1 MSGVDVFPASAGSG
15 GALQASDAYA
25 GRNPL
30 VLRPSEHGSCP
41 ACAGRRLTPVLTLRS
56 VPTNSCLMLDSPEE
70 ARAYPRGDIALVF
83 CEACGFVFNR
93 ALDPLLTE
101 YSDRYEPTQAYSP
114 TFQRWH
120 RDLAGRLGAALD
132 LRGKTVVEVGC
143 GQGEFLHLV
152 SGLSGCR
159 GIGFDPCLDRRRADV
174 VGERARDVEL
184 IGDFFSDA
192 SIEGLKADVLLSKMT
207 LEHIPAAGRFFRL
220 AEQVAKSSAP
230 GMRLFIQIPE
240 SERIFRDLALED
252 VYYEHCNYFTEV
264 SLAGLFRRHGF
275 TVDEATREYDGQY
288 LTLLGRYGGDAAHA
302 AATAGEDAAA
312 GVAAL
317 RGLVMRFAATWED
330 RVAEWR
336 AMVEEHRAR
345 GGRVV
350 VWGSGSKGVSFLNA
364 IGGGEGVSHVVD
376 INPHRQGRFMVGTG
390 HPIVGPAAL
399 KEVQPTT
406 VVVMNAIYRQEVA
419 DLLGGLGLQPE
430 LLAL

>member
-1 MSGVDVFPASAGSG
+1 MSEVDLIAPPE
-15 GALQASDAYA
+15 AYK

-30 VLRPSEHGSCP
+30 VLRRSEHGCCP
-41 ACAGRRLTPVLTLRS
+41 ACAGRALMPVLTFRD

-70 ARAYPRGDIALVF
+70 ARAYPRGDIDLVF

-120 RDLAGRLGAALD
+120 RDLAGRIAGALD

-143 GQGEFLHLV
+143 GQGEFLHLLA
-152 SGLSGCR
+152 GLSGCR
-159 GIGFDPCLDRRRADV
+159 GIGFDPCLDGRRADV

-192 SIEGLKADVLLSKMT
+192 SIEGLTADVLLSKMT

-220 AEQVAKSSAP
+220 AERVAQASAP

-240 SERIFRDLALED
+240 SERIFTDLALED

-275 TVDEATREYDGQY
+275 TVEEVTREYDGQY
-288 LTLLGRYGGDAAHA
+288 LTILGRYSGEADG
-302 AATAGEDAAA
+302 AGEDAA
-312 GVAAL
+312 GVAEL
-317 RGLVMRFAATWED
+317 RRLVERFAATWAD
-330 RVAEWR
+330 RVEAWR
-336 AMVEEHRAR
+336 AMVAERRAR
-345 GGRVV
+345 GGRVAI
-350 VWGSGSKGVSFLNA
+350 WGSGSKGVAFLSA

-399 KEVQPTT
+399 KDVAPTT
-406 VVVMNAIYRQEVA
+406 VIVMNPIYRQEVA
-419 DLLGGLGLQPE
+419 DLLAGLGLRPE
-430 LLAL
+430 LLTL

>member
-1 MSGVDVFPASAGSG
+1 M
-15 GALQASDAYA
+15 SDADLIAPPEAYK

-30 VLRPSEHGSCP
+30 VLRRSEHGGCP
-41 ACAGRRLTPVLTLRS
+41 ACAGRALAPVLTLRD

-70 ARAYPRGDIALVF
+70 ARAYPRGDIELVF

-114 TFQRWH
+114 TFQRFH
-120 RDLAGRLGAALD
+120 RDLAGRLAGALD

-143 GQGEFLHLV
+143 GQGEFLHLLC
-152 SGLSGCR
+152 GLGGCR
-159 GIGFDPCLDRRRADV
+159 GVGFDPCLDRRRADV
-174 VGERARDVEL
+174 VGERAGGVEL

-192 SIEGLKADVLLSKMT
+192 SIEGLAADVLLSKMT

-220 AEQVAKSSAP
+220 AERVAKVSAP

-240 SERIFRDLALED
+240 SERIFTDLALED

-275 TVDEATREYDGQY
+275 TVEEVPREYDGQY
-288 LTLLGRYGGDAAHA
+288 LTILGRYSGEADGP
-302 AATAGEDAAA
+302 GEDAA
-312 GVAAL
+312 GVAEL
-317 RGLVMRFAATWED
+317 RRLVMRFAATWAD

-336 AMVEEHRAR
+336 AMVDERRAL

-364 IGGGEGVSHVVD
+364 IGGGEAVSHVVD

-399 KEVQPTT
+399 REVKPPT
-406 VVVMNAIYRQEVA
+406 VVVMNPIYRQEVA
-419 DLLGGLGLQPE
+419 DLLAGLGLEPE
-430 LLAL
+430 LLTL

>member
-1 MSGVDVFPASAGSG
+1 MSEVDLIAPPE
-15 GALQASDAYA
+15 AYK

-30 VLRPSEHGSCP
+30 VLRRSEHGCCP
-41 ACAGRRLTPVLTLRS
+41 ACAGRALMPVLTFRD

-70 ARAYPRGDIALVF
+70 ARAYPRGDIDLVF

-120 RDLAGRLGAALD
+120 RDLAGRIAGALD

-143 GQGEFLHLV
+143 GQGEFLHLLA
-152 SGLSGCR
+152 GLSGCR
-159 GIGFDPCLDRRRADV
+159 GIGFDPCLDGRRADV

-192 SIEGLKADVLLSKMT
+192 SIEGLTADVLLSKMT

-220 AEQVAKSSAP
+220 AERVAQASDP

-240 SERIFRDLALED
+240 SERIFTDLALED

-275 TVDEATREYDGQY
+275 TVEEVTREYDGQY
-288 LTLLGRYGGDAAHA
+288 LTILGRYSGEADGP
-302 AATAGEDAAA
+302 GEDAV
-312 GVAAL
+312 GVAEL
-317 RGLVMRFAATWED
+317 RRLVERFAATWAD
-330 RVAEWR
+330 RVEAWR
-336 AMVEEHRAR
+336 AMVAERRAR
-345 GGRVV
+345 GGRVAI
-350 VWGSGSKGVSFLNA
+350 WGSGSKGVAFLSA

-399 KEVQPTT
+399 KDVAPTT
-406 VVVMNAIYRQEVA
+406 VIVMNPIYRQEVA
-419 DLLGGLGLQPE
+419 DLLAGLGLRPE
-430 LLAL
+430 LLTL

>member
-1 MSGVDVFPASAGSG
+1 MSGIDVFPAPPARGD
-15 GALQASDAYA
+15 AVQASDAYA

-30 VLRPSEHGSCP
+30 VLRRGEHGSCP
-41 ACAGRRLTPVLTLRS
+41 ACGGAASAPVLTLRS

-70 ARAYPRGDIALVF
+70 ARAYPRGDIELVF
-83 CEACGFVFNR
+83 CEDCGFVFNR

-101 YSDRYEPTQAYSP
+101 YSDRYEPTQGYSP

-120 RDLAGRLGAALD
+120 RDLAARLGAALD
-132 LRGKTVVEVGC
+132 LRGRTVVEVGC

-152 SGLSGCR
+152 SGLAGCR

-174 VGERARDVEL
+174 VGERARDVTL
-184 IGDFFSDA
+184 IGDFFA
-192 SIEGLKADVLLSKMT
+192 EPAVPGLMADVLLSKMT

-220 AEQVAKSSAP
+220 AAEVAGNSAP

-264 SLAGLFRRHGF
+264 SLAGLFRRYGF
-275 TVDEATREYDGQY
+275 SVDDVAREYDGQY
-288 LTLLGRYGGDAAHA
+288 LTILGRYDGA
-302 AATAGEDAAA
+302 AAADEDAE

-317 RGLVMRFAATWED
+317 RRLVMRFAATWEN

-336 AMVEEHRAR
+336 AAVERRRAE

-350 VWGSGSKGVSFLNA
+350 VWGSGSKGVSFLHA

-390 HPIVGPAAL
+390 HPIVGPEAL
-399 KEVQPTT
+399 RALAPTT
-406 VVVMNAIYRQEVA
+406 VVVMNAIYRREIA
-419 DLLGGLGLQPE
+419 DMLGGLGLTPE
-430 LLAL
+430 IIAL

>member
-1 MSGVDVFPASAGSG
+1 MSGAELAAPPAAEAG
-15 GALQASDAYA
+15 AYK

-30 VLRPSEHGSCP
+30 VLRRSEHGGCP
-41 ACAGRRLTPVLTLRS
+41 ACAGRSLMPVMALRG

-70 ARAYPRGDIALVF
+70 ARAYPRGDIGLVF

-93 ALDPLLTE
+93 ALDPMLTE

-120 RDLAGRLGAALD
+120 RDLAGRLAGAVD

-143 GQGEFLHLV
+143 GQGEFLHLLA
-152 SGLSGCR
+152 GLGGCR
-159 GIGFDPCLDRRRADV
+159 GVGFDPCLDRRRADV
-174 VGERARDVEL
+174 VGERAAGVEL

-192 SIEGLKADVLLSKMT
+192 SIEGLAADVLLSKMT

-220 AEQVAKSSAP
+220 AEAVARASAP
-230 GMRLFIQIPE
+230 GMALFIQIPE

-275 TVDEATREYDGQY
+275 TVDEVAREYDGQY
-288 LTLLGRYGGDAAHA
+288 LTVRGRYAGA
-302 AATAGEDAAA
+302 AAKAAGEDAA

-317 RGLVMRFAATWED
+317 RGLVERFAATWAD
-330 RVAEWR
+330 RVAEWQALVGER
-336 AMVEEHRAR
+336 RAR
-345 GGRVV
+345 GGRIA
-350 VWGSGSKGVSFLNA
+350 VWGSGSKGVSFLSA
-364 IGGGEGVSHVVD
+364 LGAGAEGVSHVVD

-390 HPIVGPAAL
+390 HPIVGPEAL
-399 KEVQPTT
+399 RELEPTT
-406 VVVMNAIYRQEVA
+406 VVVMNAVYRKEIA
-419 DLLGGLGLQPE
+419 DLLGGLGLRPE

>member
-1 MSGVDVFPASAGSG
+1 MSKVDAVPAAPEG
-15 GALQASDAYA
+15 GPAQASDAYP

-30 VLRPSEHGSCP
+30 VLRRSEHGSCP
-41 ACAGRRLTPVLTLRS
+41 ACAGRALLPVLALRD
-56 VPTNSCLMLDSPEE
+56 VPTNSCLMLDTPEE
-70 ARAYPRGDIALVF
+70 GRAYPRGDIELVF

-114 TFQRWH
+114 TFQRFH
-120 RDLAGRLGAALD
+120 RDLAGRLAGAID
-132 LRGKTVVEVGC
+132 LRGRTVVEVGC
-143 GQGEFLHLV
+143 GQGEFLHLL
-152 SGLSGCR
+152 SGLAGCR
-159 GIGFDPCLDRRRADV
+159 GIGFDPCLDGRRADV

-184 IGDFFSDA
+184 IGDFFADRSV
-192 SIEGLKADVLLSKMT
+192 EGLTADVLLSKMT
-207 LEHIPAAGRFFRL
+207 LEHIPAAGRFMRL
-220 AEQVAKSSAP
+220 AAQVAKNSAP

-264 SLAGLFRRHGF
+264 SLAGLFRRNGF
-275 TVDEATREYDGQY
+275 TVEEVTREYDGQY
-288 LTLLGRYGGDAAHA
+288 LTILGRYAGEA
-302 AATAGEDAAA
+302 AAAGSGAGADAE

-317 RGLVMRFAATWED
+317 RRLVMRFAATWAD

-336 AMVEEHRAR
+336 ATVEQRRAQ
-345 GGRVV
+345 GGRIA
-350 VWGSGSKGVSFLNA
+350 VWGSGSKGVSFLHA

-390 HPIVGPAAL
+390 HPIVGPATL
-399 KEVQPTT
+399 REVAPTT
-406 VVVMNAIYRQEVA
+406 VVVMNAVYRQEVA

-430 LLAL
+430 ILAL

>member
-1 MSGVDVFPASAGSG
+1 MSGIDVLPTPADGTAARTS
-15 GALQASDAYA
+15 SDAHP

-30 VLRPSEHGSCP
+30 VLRRSEQGCCP
-41 ACAGRRLTPVLTLRS
+41 ACAGRALAPVLKLAD

-70 ARAYPRGDIALVF
+70 ARAYPRGDIELVF
-83 CEACGFVFNR
+83 CEGCGFVFNR

-120 RDLAGRLGAALD
+120 RDLAARVAGALD

-143 GQGEFLHLV
+143 GQGEFLHLLG
-152 SGLSGCR
+152 GLAGCR
-159 GIGFDPCLDRRRADV
+159 GVGFDPCVDGRRADV

-184 IGDFFSDA
+184 VADFFSDA
-192 SIEGLKADVLLSKMT
+192 SIEGLTADVLLSKMT

-220 AEQVAKSSAP
+220 AERVAKASAP

-275 TVDEATREYDGQY
+275 TVEEVTREYDGQY
-288 LTLLGRYGGDAAHA
+288 LTILGRYSGEA
-302 AATAGEDAAA
+302 AATGGEDAE
-312 GVAAL
+312 GVAEL
-317 RGLVMRFAATWED
+317 RRLVMRFAATWAD
-330 RVAEWR
+330 RVEAWR
-336 AMVEEHRAR
+336 AMVAERRAQ

-350 VWGSGSKGVSFLNA
+350 VWGSGSKGVSFLSA
-364 IGGGEGVSHVVD
+364 IGGGEAVSHVVD

-399 KEVQPTT
+399 REAAPTT
-406 VVVMNAIYRQEVA
+406 VVVMNAIYRREVA
-419 DLLGGLGLQPE
+419 DLLAGLGLQPE
-430 LLAL
+430 LLTL

>member
-1 MSGVDVFPASAGSG
+1 MSRIDVFPAAADG
-15 GALQASDAYA
+15 GGPSSQASGAYA

-41 ACAGRRLTPVLTLRS
+41 ACAGRRLAPVLTLRN

-83 CEACGFVFNR
+83 CESCGFVFNR

-184 IGDFFSDA
+184 IGDFFSDS
-192 SIEGLKADVLLSKMT
+192 SIEGLTADVLLSKMT

-220 AEQVAKSSAP
+220 AEQVARNSAP

-288 LTLLGRYGGDAAHA
+288 LTLLGRYGGDAVRVA
-302 AATAGEDAAA
+302 AEGEDMA
-312 GVAAL
+312 GVSEL
-317 RGLVMRFAATWED
+317 RRLVMRFAATWEG

-336 AMVEEHRAR
+336 STVDERRAQ

-350 VWGSGSKGVSFLNA
+350 VWGSGSKGVSFLSA

-390 HPIVGPAAL
+390 HPIVGPATL
-399 KEVQPTT
+399 QEVQPTT
-406 VVVMNAIYRQEVA
+406 VVVMNAIYRREVA

>member
-1 MSGVDVFPASAGSG
+1 MSKVGAIPAPANGSA
-15 GALQASDAYA
+15 QASDAYP

-41 ACAGRRLTPVLTLRS
+41 ACAGRALAPVLKLAD

-70 ARAYPRGDIALVF
+70 ARAYPRGDIDLVF
-83 CEACGFVFNR
+83 CEGCGFVFNR

-120 RDLAGRLGAALD
+120 RDLAARVTGALD

-143 GQGEFLHLV
+143 GQGEFLHLLG
-152 SGLSGCR
+152 GLAGCR
-159 GIGFDPCLDRRRADV
+159 GVGFDPCVDGRRADV
-174 VGERARDVEL
+174 VGERAQGVEL

-192 SIEGLKADVLLSKMT
+192 SIEGLTADVLLSKMT

-220 AEQVAKSSAP
+220 AERVAKASAP

-252 VYYEHCNYFTEV
+252 VYYEHCNYFTEA

-275 TVDEATREYDGQY
+275 SVDEVTREYDGQY
-288 LTLLGRYGGDAAHA
+288 LTVLGRYRGEGA
-302 AATAGEDAAA
+302 AAVAGEDAE
-312 GVAAL
+312 GVAGL
-317 RGLVMRFAATWED
+317 RRLVMRFADTWAG
-330 RVAEWR
+330 RVADWR
-336 AMVEEHRAR
+336 AMVEERRAR
-345 GGRVV
+345 GGRVA
-350 VWGSGSKGVSFLNA
+350 VWGSGSKGVSFLSA

-399 KEVQPTT
+399 REVRPTT
-406 VVVMNAIYRQEVA
+406 VVVMNPIYRQEVA
-419 DLLGGLGLQPE
+419 GLLAGLGLHPE
-430 LLAL
+430 LLTL

>member
-1 MSGVDVFPASAGSG
+1 MSEVDLIAPPE
-15 GALQASDAYA
+15 AYK

-30 VLRPSEHGSCP
+30 VLRRSEHGCCP
-41 ACAGRRLTPVLTLRS
+41 ACAGRALMPVLTFRD

-70 ARAYPRGDIALVF
+70 ARAYPRGDIDLVF

-120 RDLAGRLGAALD
+120 RDLAGRIAGALD

-143 GQGEFLHLV
+143 GQGEFLHLLA
-152 SGLSGCR
+152 GLSGCR
-159 GIGFDPCLDRRRADV
+159 GIGFDPCLDGRRADV

-192 SIEGLKADVLLSKMT
+192 SIEGLTADVLLSKMT

-220 AEQVAKSSAP
+220 AERVAQASAP

-240 SERIFRDLALED
+240 SERIFTDLALED

-275 TVDEATREYDGQY
+275 TVEEVTREYDGQY
-288 LTLLGRYGGDAAHA
+288 LTILGRYSGEADGP
-302 AATAGEDAAA
+302 GEDAV
-312 GVAAL
+312 GVAEL
-317 RGLVMRFAATWED
+317 RRLVERFAATWAD
-330 RVAEWR
+330 RVEAWR
-336 AMVEEHRAR
+336 AMVAERRAR
-345 GGRVV
+345 GGRVAI
-350 VWGSGSKGVSFLNA
+350 WGSGSKGVAFLSA

-399 KEVQPTT
+399 KDVAPTT
-406 VVVMNAIYRQEVA
+406 VIVMNPIYRQEVA
-419 DLLGGLGLQPE
+419 DLLAGLGLRPE
-430 LLAL
+430 LLTL

>member
-1 MSGVDVFPASAGSG
+1 MSGADLIAPPPE
-15 GALQASDAYA
+15 AYK

-30 VLRPSEHGSCP
+30 VLRRFEQGCWP
-41 ACAGRRLTPVLTLRS
+41 ACTGRALAPVLALRG

-70 ARAYPRGDIALVF
+70 AKAYPRGDIELVF

-93 ALDPLLTE
+93 ALDPMLTE

-120 RDLAGRLGAALD
+120 RDLAGRLAASVE

-143 GQGEFLHLV
+143 GQGEFLHLLAR
-152 SGLSGCR
+152 LSGCR

-174 VGERARDVEL
+174 VGERAQGVEL
-184 IGDFFSDA
+184 VGEFFSDA
-192 SIEGLKADVLLSKMT
+192 SIEGLTADVLLSKMT

-220 AEQVAKSSAP
+220 AERVAKASAP
-230 GMRLFIQIPE
+230 GMTLFIQIPE

-275 TVDEATREYDGQY
+275 SVEGVTREYDGQY
-288 LTLLGRYGGDAAHA
+288 LTLLGRHLGESAKAAS
-302 AATAGEDAAA
+302 EDAE
-312 GVAAL
+312 GVAEL
-317 RGLVMRFAATWED
+317 RRLVMRFAATWSD
-330 RVAEWR
+330 RVADWR
-336 AMVEEHRAR
+336 AMVEERRAR
-345 GGRVV
+345 GGRVA
-350 VWGSGSKGVSFLNA
+350 VWGSGSKGVSFLSA
-364 IGGGEGVSHVVD
+364 IGGAEAAVSHVVD

-399 KEVQPTT
+399 REVKPTT
-406 VVVMNAIYRQEVA
+406 VVVMNPIYRQEVA
-419 DLLGGLGLQPE
+419 DLLAGLGLQPE
-430 LLAL
+430 LLTL

>member
-1 MSGVDVFPASAGSG
+1 MSEADLLAPPPE
-15 GALQASDAYA
+15 AYK

-30 VLRPSEHGSCP
+30 VLRRSELGGCP
-41 ACAGRRLTPVLTLRS
+41 ACAGRALLPVLALRD

-70 ARAYPRGDIALVF
+70 ARAYPRGDIELVF

-93 ALDPLLTE
+93 ALDPMLTE

-120 RDLAGRLGAALD
+120 RDLAGRLAGALD

-159 GIGFDPCLDRRRADV
+159 GVGFDPCLDRRRADV
-174 VGERARDVEL
+174 VGERAGDVEL
-184 IGDFFSDA
+184 IGDFFSGA
-192 SIEGLKADVLLSKMT
+192 SIEGLTADVLLSKMT

-220 AEQVAKSSAP
+220 AARVAEASAP
-230 GMRLFIQIPE
+230 GMTLFIQIPE

-275 TVDEATREYDGQY
+275 TVDEVTREYDGQY
-288 LTLLGRYGGDAAHA
+288 LTIRGRYAGGGA
-302 AATAGEDAAA
+302 AAALEDAA
-312 GVAAL
+312 GVAEL
-317 RGLVMRFAATWED
+317 RGLVMRFAATWAD

-336 AMVEEHRAR
+336 ATVKERQAR
-345 GGRVV
+345 GGRIA
-350 VWGSGSKGVSFLNA
+350 VWGSGSKGVSFLSA

-390 HPIVGPAAL
+390 HPIIGPDAL
-399 KEVQPTT
+399 RDVAPTT
-406 VVVMNAIYRQEVA
+406 VVVMNPIYRQEVA
-419 DLLGGLGLQPE
+419 DLLAGLGLRPE
-430 LLAL
+430 LLTL

>member
-1 MSGVDVFPASAGSG
+1 MSEVDLIAPPE
-15 GALQASDAYA
+15 AYK

-30 VLRPSEHGSCP
+30 VLRRSEHGCCP
-41 ACAGRRLTPVLTLRS
+41 ACAGRALMPVLTFRD

-70 ARAYPRGDIALVF
+70 ARAYPRGDIDLVF

-120 RDLAGRLGAALD
+120 RDLAGRIAGALD

-143 GQGEFLHLV
+143 GQGEFLHLLA
-152 SGLSGCR
+152 GLSGCR
-159 GIGFDPCLDRRRADV
+159 GIGFDPCLDGRRADV

-192 SIEGLKADVLLSKMT
+192 SIEGLTADVLLSKMT

-220 AEQVAKSSAP
+220 AERVAQASAP

-240 SERIFRDLALED
+240 SERIFTDLALED

-275 TVDEATREYDGQY
+275 TVEEVTREYDGQY
-288 LTLLGRYGGDAAHA
+288 LTILGRLLGEPRGGRGRGGRRGAAPAGDA
-302 AATAGEDAAA
+302 
-312 GVAAL
+312 L
-317 RGLVMRFAATWED
+317 RRHLGRP
-330 RVAEWR
+330 RGGWR
-336 AMVEEHRAR
+336 AMVAERRAR
-345 GGRVV
+345 GGRVA

-364 IGGGEGVSHVVD
+364 IGGGEGGVARRGHQ
-376 INPHRQGRFMVGTG
+376 PAPPGPLHGRHGAPDRRAGGLADV
-390 HPIVGPAAL
+390 A
-399 KEVQPTT
+399 PTT
-406 VVVMNAIYRQEVA
+406 VVVMNPIYRQEVA
-419 DLLGGLGLQPE
+419 DLLAGC
-430 LLAL
+430 AARNC

>member
-1 MSGVDVFPASAGSG
+1 VSEADLIAPSPE
-15 GALQASDAYA
+15 AYK

-30 VLRPSEHGSCP
+30 VLRRSEQGCCP
-41 ACAGRRLTPVLTLRS
+41 ACAGRALAPVLALRD

-70 ARAYPRGDIALVF
+70 ARAYPRGDIELVF

-93 ALDPLLTE
+93 ALDPMLTE

-120 RDLAGRLGAALD
+120 RDLAGRLAAAVD

-143 GQGEFLHLV
+143 GQGEFLHLLA
-152 SGLSGCR
+152 GLGGCR

-174 VGERARDVEL
+174 VGERAQGVEL

-192 SIEGLKADVLLSKMT
+192 SIEGLAADVLLSKMT

-220 AEQVAKSSAP
+220 AERVAKASAP
-230 GMRLFIQIPE
+230 GMTLFIQIPE

-275 TVDEATREYDGQY
+275 SVDDVTREYDGQY
-288 LTLLGRYGGDAAHA
+288 LTVLGRYLGGA
-302 AATAGEDAAA
+302 AAAAGEDAK
-312 GVAAL
+312 GVAEL
-317 RGLVMRFAATWED
+317 RRLVMRFAATWAD

-336 AMVEEHRAR
+336 AMVEERRAQ
-345 GGRVV
+345 GGRVA
-350 VWGSGSKGVSFLNA
+350 VWGSGSKGVSFLSA
-364 IGGGEGVSHVVD
+364 IGAGTEAVSHVVD

-399 KEVQPTT
+399 REVQPTT
-406 VVVMNAIYRQEVA
+406 VVVMNPIYRREVA
-419 DLLGGLGLQPE
+419 DLLADSGLQPE
-430 LLAL
+430 LLTL

>member
-1 MSGVDVFPASAGSG
+1 MSEVDLIAPPE
-15 GALQASDAYA
+15 AYK

-30 VLRPSEHGSCP
+30 VLRRSEHGCCP
-41 ACAGRRLTPVLTLRS
+41 ACAGRALMPVLTFRD

-70 ARAYPRGDIALVF
+70 ARAYPRGDIDLVF
-83 CEACGFVFNR
+83 CDACGFVFNR

-120 RDLAGRLGAALD
+120 RDLAGRIAGALD

-143 GQGEFLHLV
+143 GQGEFLHLLA
-152 SGLSGCR
+152 GLSGCR
-159 GIGFDPCLDRRRADV
+159 GIGFDPCLDGRRADV

-192 SIEGLKADVLLSKMT
+192 SIEGLTADVLLSKMT

-220 AEQVAKSSAP
+220 AERVAQASAP

-240 SERIFRDLALED
+240 SERIFTDLALED

-275 TVDEATREYDGQY
+275 TVEEVTREYDGQY
-288 LTLLGRYGGDAAHA
+288 LTILGRYSGEADG
-302 AATAGEDAAA
+302 AGEDAA
-312 GVAAL
+312 GVAEL
-317 RGLVMRFAATWED
+317 RRLVERFAATWAD
-330 RVAEWR
+330 RVEAWR
-336 AMVEEHRAR
+336 AMVAERRAR
-345 GGRVV
+345 GGRVAI
-350 VWGSGSKGVSFLNA
+350 WGSGSKGVAFLSA

-399 KEVQPTT
+399 KDVAPTT
-406 VVVMNAIYRQEVA
+406 VIVMNPIYRQEVA
-419 DLLGGLGLQPE
+419 DLLAGLGLRPE
-430 LLAL
+430 LLTL

>member
-1 MSGVDVFPASAGSG
+1 MSEADLIAPAPEV
-15 GALQASDAYA
+15 YK

-30 VLRPSEHGSCP
+30 VLRRSEQGCCP
-41 ACAGRRLTPVLTLRS
+41 ACSGRALAPVLELRG

-70 ARAYPRGDIALVF
+70 ARAYPRGDIELVF

-93 ALDPLLTE
+93 ALDPMLTE

-120 RDLAGRLGAALD
+120 RDLAGRLAGALD
-132 LRGKTVVEVGC
+132 LRGKTVIEVGC

-152 SGLSGCR
+152 AGLSGCR
-159 GIGFDPCLDRRRADV
+159 GVGFDPCLDRRRADV

-184 IGDFFSDA
+184 IGDFFSDS
-192 SIEGLKADVLLSKMT
+192 SIEGLTADVLLSKMT

-220 AEQVAKSSAP
+220 AERVAKASAP
-230 GMRLFIQIPE
+230 GMTLFIQIPE

-275 TVDEATREYDGQY
+275 SVEGVTREYDGQY
-288 LTLLGRYGGDAAHA
+288 LTLLGRHLGETAKAAS
-302 AATAGEDAAA
+302 EDAE
-312 GVAAL
+312 GVAEL
-317 RGLVMRFAATWED
+317 RRLVMRFAATWSD
-330 RVAEWR
+330 RVADWR
-336 AMVEEHRAR
+336 AMVEERRAR
-345 GGRVV
+345 GGRVA
-350 VWGSGSKGVSFLNA
+350 VWGSGSKGVSFLSA
-364 IGGGEGVSHVVD
+364 IGGAEAAVSHVVD

-399 KEVQPTT
+399 REVKPTT
-406 VVVMNAIYRQEVA
+406 VVVMNPIYRQEVA
-419 DLLGGLGLQPE
+419 DLLAGLGLQPE
-430 LLAL
+430 LLTL

>member
-1 MSGVDVFPASAGSG
+1 MSEVDLIAPPE
-15 GALQASDAYA
+15 AYK

-30 VLRPSEHGSCP
+30 VLRRSEHGCCP
-41 ACAGRRLTPVLTLRS
+41 ACAGRALMPVLTFRD

-70 ARAYPRGDIALVF
+70 ARAYPRGDIDLVF

-120 RDLAGRLGAALD
+120 RDLAGRIAGALD

-143 GQGEFLHLV
+143 GQGEFLHLLA
-152 SGLSGCR
+152 GLSGCR
-159 GIGFDPCLDRRRADV
+159 GVGFDPCLDGRRADV

-192 SIEGLKADVLLSKMT
+192 SIEGLTADVLLSKMT

-220 AEQVAKSSAP
+220 AERVAQASAP

-240 SERIFRDLALED
+240 SERIFTDLALED

-275 TVDEATREYDGQY
+275 TVEEVTREYDGQY
-288 LTLLGRYGGDAAHA
+288 LTILGRYSGEADG
-302 AATAGEDAAA
+302 AGEDAA
-312 GVAAL
+312 GVAEL
-317 RGLVMRFAATWED
+317 RRLVERFAATWAD
-330 RVAEWR
+330 RVEAWR
-336 AMVEEHRAR
+336 AMVAERRAR
-345 GGRVV
+345 GGRVAI
-350 VWGSGSKGVSFLNA
+350 WGSGSKGVAFLSA

-399 KEVQPTT
+399 KDVAPTT
-406 VVVMNAIYRQEVA
+406 VIVMNPIYRQEVA
-419 DLLGGLGLQPE
+419 DLLAGLGLRPE
-430 LLAL
+430 LLTL